1 MLLYVYDRDM
11 TLLGVAEKITS
22 LMWTRRYWSVGEF
35 KLLLPFTPKHG
46 EIFRKNNLIIKQGE
60 NSAAAEA
67 AEILYINIR
76 KDKTGAEEIEVQG
89 KFISHWLGKRI
100 LLNQIITTDT
110 TPNIL
115 KKIVTETITN
125 PKDPDRK
132 IPGVELGEDTGIER
146 GQIEYTSE
154 PYTDALLATETA
166 AKASKIGFR
175 MRTNIKEKKH
185 YFEVY
190 DGRDLTADQKEN
202 RHCIFS
208 QEFDNVGEQEY
219 TNSVENL
226 KSTAYVGG
234 EEKEGAA
241 RKVVEVGETAAGLE
255 RQEVFINATDIT
267 QTYTEGETEHTMTD
281 EQYIEMLKQR
291 GAQELENY
299 AETLNFSSNIDTF
312 GNLKYREDYD
322 IGDRVT
328 CINKNWKIKIN
339 VRITEVTEVYQ
350 QGEENLEITFGESL
364 PALLDKI
371 RQVMK

>member
-35 KLLLPFTPKHG
+35 KLLLPFTPKYG
-46 EIFRKNNLIIKQGE
+46 EIFKKNNIVIKQGE

-89 KFISHWLGKRI
+89 KFISRWLDKRI

-110 TPNIL
+110 TPNII

-125 PKDPDRK
+125 PKNPDRK
-132 IPGVELGEDTGIER
+132 IHGVELGEDTGIER
-146 GQIEYTSE
+146 GRIEYSSE
-154 PYTDALLATETA
+154 PYTNALLAIETA
-166 AKASKIGFR
+166 AKASKLGFR
-175 MRTNIKEKKH
+175 MKTNIREKKH

-202 RHCIFS
+202 RPCIFS

-234 EEKEGAA
+234 EEKEGTA

-312 GNLKYREDYD
+312 GNLKYRQDYD

-328 CINKNWKIKIN
+328 CINKNWKIKIK

-371 RQVMK
+371 RQVIK